1 MESARRSEALR
12 EEMELHLAEKAGELE
27 ADGMTPECARAE
39 ARRRFGN
46 VGQKH
51 EESREIWMTRFLPE
65 LGQDIRYGIRT
76 MLANKA
82 FSALAILSLALGI
95 GSNTAIFSLMESILL
110 RSLPVAD
117 PESLVV
123 LNLHSRPPQNANKE
137 TVHVM
142 HALQGLAWPGDKGDM
157 VLGIF
162 PYGAFETLRE
172 PLAGQQAA
180 SGGPPCVTPDV
191 TQSCRVAGE
200 SPAFS
205 TLFGYFNGQNKT
217 LAIRGQAT
225 SASTEYVTGEYFR
238 GLAVSPAAGRLI
250 ESEDDRLGAAPVAV
264 VSFATSQ
271 NRFGG
276 APNAIGQP
284 ILVDNVPFTVIGVAP
299 PEFFGVDPAAAP
311 DLFLPL
317 HANVLVD
324 GARAARMN
332 SDPNFYW
339 LEMMGRLKPGVSM
352 AQAQAALA
360 PRFHQWVAATATTD
374 GERGKLPALIL
385 NPGAGGLGSLRR
397 QYSKPLYV
405 LLTMV
410 GLILAIA
417 CANIANLLL
426 ARAAAR
432 RREMAVRL
440 SLGAGRFRVVR
451 QLLTESVML
460 ASLGG
465 AFGVLFAIWGVRWLT
480 LLLSNGPRNSTLHAE
495 LNWNVLGVTAALSVV
510 CGLLFG
516 LAPAIQSTRPDVM
529 PALKS
534 GREGGPRRRVQ
545 QVLVVAQIAGSFLI
559 LVAAGLFVRTLDK
572 LHSVQ
577 LGYSRENILLFS
589 LNARQAGH
597 RDPEMTTFYAN
608 LRKRFESIP
617 GVSGAT
623 LSQSSIIEAGRV
635 GQAVRGEMKI
645 GAVTIEGARALGAG
659 PRFLTTMQIP
669 ILAGREIDDRDLPGS
684 RPVAVISER
693 LARTYF
699 ENENPVGRLIT
710 LPEEKR
716 DLEIAGV
723 SANLRYGGLKNE
735 EENAMTV
742 FVAVSQF
749 PSDRVTY
756 ALRTAGDPLR
766 FLRSVHEIVREADS
780 RIPVT
785 NVTTQAAE
793 IDRTIS
799 RELMFAK
806 LCTGFA
812 VLALLTACVGLY
824 GTMSYSVARQAGE
837 IGIRMALGAQ
847 RWAVVWMVLSRVLL
861 LSAVGLAISVP
872 AALGASRL
880 VKSFLFDTQA
890 NDPGTLALAGVVL
903 LSAAILAGYAPAR
916 RASRIDPLAALR
928 NE

>member
-1 MESARRSEALR
+1 MLRRLRYWTESAIRSEALR
-12 EEMELHLAEKAGELE
+12 EEMELHLAEEAAELE
-27 ADGMTPECARAE
+27 ADGMTPECAKAE

-46 VGQKH
+46 VGLKH
-51 EESREIWMTRFLPE
+51 EESREIWIKRFWSE
-65 LGQDIRYGIRT
+65 LGQDIRYGCRT
-76 MLANKA
+76 MTANKA
-82 FSALAILSLALGI
+82 FNAMAVLSLALGI
-95 GSNTAIFSLMESILL
+95 GANTTIYSFMESILL

-123 LNLHSRPPQNANKE
+123 LNWHSRPPRDGGKE
-137 TVHVM
+137 SVHVM
-142 HALQGLAWPGDKGDM
+142 HGVQGMAWPGDKGAM
-157 VLGIF
+157 VSGMF
-162 PYGAFETLRE
+162 PYGAFETLRDGN
-172 PLAGQQAA
+172 P
-180 SGGPPCVTPDV
+180 V
-191 TQSCRVAGE
+191 
-200 SPAFS
+200 FS
-205 TLFGYFNGQNKT
+205 TLFGYFNGLNRT
-217 LAIRGQAT
+217 LAIRGQAS

-238 GLAVSPAAGRLI
+238 GLAVSPAAGRPI
-250 ESEDDRLGAAPVAV
+250 DSEDDRPGAAPVAV
-264 VSFATSQ
+264 ISFATSQ
-271 NRFGG
+271 RRFGG
-276 APNAIGQP
+276 LSSAIGQP
-284 ILVDNVPFTVIGVAP
+284 VLVDNVPFTVIGVAP

-311 DLFLPL
+311 DLYLPL
-317 HANVLVD
+317 HTNLLVD
-324 GARAARMN
+324 GARAARMYP
-332 SDPNFYW
+332 DGNFYW
-339 LEMMGRLKPGVSM
+339 IEMMGRLRPGVSM

-374 GERGKLPALIL
+374 GERAKLPALML
-385 NPGAGGLGSLRR
+385 NPGAAGLGSLRR

-451 QLLTESVML
+451 QLLTESAML

-465 AFGVLFAIWGVRWLT
+465 ALGVLFAIWGVRSLT
-480 LLLSNGPRNSTLHAE
+480 LLLSKGQQNFTLHAE

-534 GREGGPRRRVQ
+534 GRGGGPRRRAQ
-545 QVLVVAQIAGSFLI
+545 HVLVVAQIAVSFLI
-559 LVAAGLFVRTLDK
+559 LVAAGLFVRTLNN

-577 LGYSRENILLFS
+577 LGYARENILLFS
-589 LNARQAGH
+589 LNARQTGH
-597 RDPEMTTFYAN
+597 RDPEIAIFYAD

-617 GVSGAT
+617 GVIGAT
-623 LSQSSIIEAGRV
+623 LSQSSIVNAGRA
-635 GQAVRGEMKI
+635 GPAIRGPMKI
-645 GAVTIEGARALGAG
+645 GAVTIEDARVLAAG
-659 PRFLTTMQIP
+659 PRFLATMQIP
-669 ILAGREIDDRDLPGS
+669 ILAGREIDDRDQPGS
-684 RPVAVISER
+684 RPVAVIGER

-699 ENENPVGRLIT
+699 GNENPVGRRIT
-710 LPEEKR
+710 LPDEKR
-716 DLEIAGV
+716 DLEIVGV

-735 EENAMTV
+735 EESRMTV

-749 PSDRVTY
+749 SPDRITY

-766 FLRSVHEIVREADS
+766 FVRSVREIVREADS

-785 NVTTQAAE
+785 NVVTQAAE

-799 RELMFAK
+799 RELTFAK
-806 LCTGFA
+806 LCTAFA

-824 GTMSYSVARQAGE
+824 GTMSYSVARQVGE

-847 RWAVVWMVLSRVLL
+847 RGAVVWMVLRRVLL
-861 LSAVGLAISVP
+861 LAAVGLAIGVP
-872 AALGASRL
+872 AALIASQL
-880 VKSFLFDTQA
+880 VKSFLFETQP

-903 LSAAILAGYAPAR
+903 LSAAILAGLAPAR

-928 NE
+928 HE

>member
-1 MESARRSEALR
+1 MWIRRLRYWIESARRSEALR
-12 EEMELHLAEKAGELE
+12 EEMELHLAEKAAELE
-27 ADGMTPECARAE
+27 ADGMTAECAKAE

-46 VGQKH
+46 VGLKH
-51 EESREIWMTRFLPE
+51 EESREIWIKRFWSE
-65 LGQDIRYGIRT
+65 LGQDVRYGCRT
-76 MLANKA
+76 MTANKA
-82 FSALAILSLALGI
+82 FNAMAVLSLALGI
-95 GSNTAIFSLMESILL
+95 GANTTIYSFMESILL

-123 LNLHSRPPQNANKE
+123 LNWHSRPPRDGGKE
-137 TVHVM
+137 SVHVM
-142 HALQGLAWPGDKGDM
+142 HGVQGMAWPGDKGAM
-157 VLGIF
+157 VSGMF
-162 PYGAFETLRE
+162 PYGAFETLRDGN
-172 PLAGQQAA
+172 P
-180 SGGPPCVTPDV
+180 V
-191 TQSCRVAGE
+191 
-200 SPAFS
+200 FS
-205 TLFGYFNGQNKT
+205 TLFGYFNGLNRT
-217 LAIRGQAT
+217 LAIRGQAS

-250 ESEDDRLGAAPVAV
+250 GSEDDRPGAAPVAV
-264 VSFATSQ
+264 ISFATSQ
-271 NRFGG
+271 QRFGG
-276 APNAIGQP
+276 PSGAIGQP
-284 ILVDNVPFTVIGVAP
+284 VLVDNVPFTVIGVAP

-311 DLFLPL
+311 DLYLPL
-317 HANVLVD
+317 HTNLLVD
-324 GARAARMN
+324 GARAARMYP
-332 SDPNFYW
+332 DGNFYW
-339 LEMMGRLKPGVSM
+339 IEMMGRLRPGVSM

-374 GERGKLPALIL
+374 GERAKLPALML
-385 NPGAGGLGSLRR
+385 NPGAAGLGSLRR

-465 AFGVLFAIWGVRWLT
+465 ALGVLFAIWGVRSLT
-480 LLLSNGPRNSTLHAE
+480 LLLSNGQQNFTLHAE

-534 GREGGPRRRVQ
+534 GRGGGPRRRAQ
-545 QVLVVAQIAGSFLI
+545 HVLVVAQIAVSFLI
-559 LVAAGLFVRTLDK
+559 LVAAGLFVRTLNN

-577 LGYSRENILLFS
+577 LGYARENILLFS

-597 RDPEMTTFYAN
+597 RDPEIATFYAD
-608 LRKRFESIP
+608 LRKRFEAIP
-617 GVSGAT
+617 GVSSAT
-623 LSQSSIIEAGRV
+623 LSQSSIINAGFA
-635 GQAVRGEMKI
+635 GQAIRGPMKI
-645 GAVTIEGARALGAG
+645 GAVTIEDARVLAAG
-659 PRFLTTMQIP
+659 PRFLATMQIP
-669 ILAGREIDDRDLPGS
+669 ILAGREIDDRDQPGS
-684 RPVAVISER
+684 RPVAVIGER

-699 ENENPVGRLIT
+699 GNENPVGRRIT
-710 LPEEKR
+710 LPDEKR
-716 DLEIAGV
+716 DLEIVGV

-735 EENAMTV
+735 EESRMTV

-749 PSDRVTY
+749 SPDRITY

-766 FLRSVHEIVREADS
+766 FVRSVREIVREADS

-785 NVTTQAAE
+785 NVVTQAAE

-799 RELMFAK
+799 RELTFAK
-806 LCTGFA
+806 LCTAFA

-824 GTMSYSVARQAGE
+824 GTMSYSVARQVGE

-847 RWAVVWMVLSRVLL
+847 RGAVEWMVLRRVLL
-861 LSAVGLAISVP
+861 LAAVGLAIGVP
-872 AALGASRL
+872 AALIASQL
-880 VKSFLFDTQA
+880 VKSFLFETQP

-903 LSAAILAGYAPAR
+903 LSAAILAGLAPAR

-928 NE
+928 HE

>member
-1 MESARRSEALR
+1 MLIRRLRYWMENARRSEALR
-12 EEMELHLAEKAGELE
+12 EEMELHLAEKAAQLQ

-46 VGQKH
+46 VGQKQ
-51 EESREIWMTRFLPE
+51 EESREIWMTRFLSE
-65 LGQDIRYGIRT
+65 LGQDIRYGCRT
-76 MLANKA
+76 MTANKA
-82 FSALAILSLALGI
+82 FSALAVLSLALGI
-95 GSNTAIFSLMESILL
+95 GANTTIYSFMESILF

-123 LNLHSRPPQNANKE
+123 LNWHSRPPRDGSKE
-137 TVHVM
+137 SVHVM
-142 HALQGLAWPGDKGDM
+142 HAVQGMAWPGDKGAM
-157 VLGIF
+157 VSGMF

-172 PLAGQQAA
+172 ENP
-180 SGGPPCVTPDV
+180 V
-191 TQSCRVAGE
+191 
-200 SPAFS
+200 FS
-205 TLFGYFNGQNKT
+205 TLFGYFNGLNRN

-250 ESEDDRLGAAPVAV
+250 DSDDDRPGAAPVALI
-264 VSFATSQ
+264 SFATSQ

-276 APNAIGQP
+276 PPNAIGQS
-284 ILVDNVPFTVIGVAP
+284 ILVDNVSFTVIGVAP

-311 DLFLPL
+311 DLYLPL
-317 HANVLVD
+317 HTNVLVD
-324 GARAARMN
+324 GAGAARMYG
-332 SDPNFYW
+332 DGNFYW
-339 LEMMGRLKPGVSM
+339 IEMMGRLRPGVRM

-360 PRFHQWVAATATTD
+360 PRFHQWVAGTAKTD
-374 GERGKLPALIL
+374 GERAKLPALIL
-385 NPGAGGLGSLRR
+385 NPGAEGLGSLRR

-405 LLTMV
+405 LLAMV

-426 ARAAAR
+426 ARAGAR

-440 SLGAGRFRVVR
+440 SMGAGRFRLIR
-451 QLLTESVML
+451 QLLTESLLL

-465 AFGVLFAIWGVRWLT
+465 ALGVLFAVWGIRSLT
-480 LLLSNGPRNSTLHAE
+480 FLLSNGQENFTLHAE
-495 LNWNVLGVTAALSVV
+495 LNWSVLGVTAARSVV

-529 PALKS
+529 PTLKN
-534 GREGGPRRRVQ
+534 GRASGPRRRAQ
-545 QVLVVAQIAGSFLI
+545 HVLVVAQIAISFLI
-559 LVAAGLFVRTLDK
+559 LVAAGLFVRTLNN
-572 LHSVQ
+572 LHSIQ
-577 LGYSRENILLFS
+577 LGYARENILLFS

-597 RDPEMTTFYAN
+597 RDPEIAIFYAD

-617 GVSGAT
+617 GVSSAT
-623 LSQSSIIEAGRV
+623 LSQSSIINAGFA
-635 GQAVRGEMKI
+635 GQAIRGPMKI
-645 GAVTIEGARALGAG
+645 GAVTIEDARVLAAG

-669 ILAGREIDDRDLPGS
+669 ILAGREIDDRDQPGS
-684 RPVAVISER
+684 RPVAVISEE

-699 ENENPVGRLIT
+699 ENENPVGRRLT
-710 LPEEKR
+710 LPDEKR
-716 DLEIAGV
+716 DLEIVGV

-735 EENAMTV
+735 EESAMTV

-749 PSDRVTY
+749 SPNGMTY
-756 ALRTAGDPLR
+756 ALRTTGDPLR
-766 FLRSVHEIVREADS
+766 YVKSVHEVVREADS

-785 NVTTQAAE
+785 NVITQAAE

-799 RELMFAK
+799 REVTFAK

-812 VLALLTACVGLY
+812 VLALLIACVGLY
-824 GTMSYSVARQAGE
+824 GTMSYSVARQVGE

-847 RWAVVWMVLSRVLL
+847 RGAVVWMVLRRVLL
-861 LSAVGLAISVP
+861 LAAVGLAISVP
-872 AALGASRL
+872 VALSASQL
-880 VKSFLFDTQA
+880 VKSFLFETQP

-903 LSAAILAGYAPAR
+903 LSAVILAGYAPAR

-928 NE
+928 HE

>member
-1 MESARRSEALR
+1 MWIRRLRYWIESARRSQALR
-12 EEMELHLAEKAGELE
+12 EEMELHLAEKAAELE
-27 ADGMTPECARAE
+27 ADGMTAERARAE

-46 VGQKH
+46 VGLQH
-51 EESREIWMTRFLPE
+51 EESREIWMTRFLSE
-65 LGQDIRYGIRT
+65 LGQDIRYGCRT
-76 MLANKA
+76 MTANKA
-82 FSALAILSLALGI
+82 FSALAVLSLALGI
-95 GSNTAIFSLMESILL
+95 GANTTIYSFMESILL

-123 LNLHSRPPQNANKE
+123 LNWHSRPPKDGDKE
-137 TVHVM
+137 WVHVM
-142 HALQGLAWPGDKGDM
+142 HGLQGLAWPGNKGDM

-172 PLAGQQAA
+172 ENP
-180 SGGPPCVTPDV
+180 V
-191 TQSCRVAGE
+191 
-200 SPAFS
+200 FS
-205 TLFGYFNGQNKT
+205 SLFGYFNGHNKT

-225 SASTEYVTGEYFR
+225 SAGTEYVTGEYFR

-250 ESEDDRLGAAPVAV
+250 DTPDDRAGAAPVAV
-264 VSFATSQ
+264 LSFAASRQ
-271 NRFGG
+271 RFGG
-276 APNAIGQP
+276 PSSAIGQQV
-284 ILVDNVPFTVIGVAP
+284 LVDNVPFTVIGVTP

-311 DLFLPL
+311 DLYLPM
-317 HANVLVD
+317 HANLLVD
-324 GARAARMN
+324 GSRAARIYP
-332 SDPNFYW
+332 DGNFYW
-339 LEMMGRLKPGVSM
+339 VEMMGRLRPGVSM

-360 PRFHQWVAATATTD
+360 PRFHQWVAATATTG
-374 GERGKLPALIL
+374 GERAKLPALIL
-385 NPGAGGLGSLRR
+385 NPGAAGLGSLRR

-451 QLLTESVML
+451 QLLTESLML

-465 AFGVLFAIWGVRWLT
+465 AFGVLFAIWGVRSLT
-480 LLLSNGPRNSTLHAE
+480 LLLSGGQQNFTLHAE
-495 LNWNVLGVTAALSVV
+495 LNWNVLAVTAALSAV

-516 LAPAIQSTRPDVM
+516 LAPAIKSTRPDVM

-534 GREGGPRRRVQ
+534 GRGGGPRGRAQ
-545 QVLVVAQIAGSFLI
+545 HVLVVAQIAVSFLI
-559 LVAAGLFVRTLDK
+559 LAAAGLFVRTLNK

-577 LGYSRENILLFS
+577 LGYARENILLFS

-597 RDPEMTTFYAN
+597 RDPEIARFYAD
-608 LRKRFESIP
+608 LRKRLESIP
-617 GVSGAT
+617 GVSSAT
-623 LSQSSIIEAGRV
+623 LSQSSIISAGR
-635 GQAVRGEMKI
+635 ALPIRGSMKI
-645 GAVTIEGARALGAG
+645 GAVTLEDARVLAAG

-669 ILAGREIDDRDLPGS
+669 ILAGREIDDRDQPGS
-684 RPVAVISER
+684 RPVAVISEE

-699 ENENPVGRLIT
+699 EGENPLGRRIT
-710 LPEEKR
+710 LPDEKR
-716 DLEIAGV
+716 DLEIVGV

-735 EENAMTV
+735 EEGAMTV

-749 PSDRVTY
+749 SSDRMTY

-766 FLRSVHEIVREADS
+766 YVQSVNEIVREADS

-785 NVTTQAAE
+785 NVITQAAE
-793 IDRTIS
+793 IDRTIT
-799 RELMFAK
+799 RELTFAK

-824 GTMSYSVARQAGE
+824 GTMSYTVARQVGE

-847 RWAVVWMVLSRVLL
+847 RGAVVWMVLRRVLL
-861 LSAVGLAISVP
+861 LASVGLAISVP
-872 AALGASRL
+872 AALIAFRL
-880 VKSFLFDTQA
+880 VRSLLFQTQP
-890 NDPGTLALAGVVL
+890 NDPGTLALAAVVL
-903 LSAAILAGYAPAR
+903 LGAAILAGYAPAR

-928 NE
+928 QE

>member
-1 MESARRSEALR
+1 MLRRLRYWTESAIRSEALR
-12 EEMELHLAEKAGELE
+12 EEMELHLAEEAAELE
-27 ADGMTPECARAE
+27 ADGMTPECAKAE

-46 VGQKH
+46 VGLKH
-51 EESREIWMTRFLPE
+51 EESREIWIKRFWSE
-65 LGQDIRYGIRT
+65 LGQDVRYGCRT
-76 MLANKA
+76 MTANKA
-82 FSALAILSLALGI
+82 FNAMAVLSLALGI
-95 GSNTAIFSLMESILL
+95 GANTTIYSFMESILL

-123 LNLHSRPPQNANKE
+123 LNWHSRPPRDGGKE
-137 TVHVM
+137 SVHVM
-142 HALQGLAWPGDKGDM
+142 HGVQGMAWPGDKGSM
-157 VLGIF
+157 VSGMF

-172 PLAGQQAA
+172 ENP
-180 SGGPPCVTPDV
+180 V
-191 TQSCRVAGE
+191 
-200 SPAFS
+200 FS
-205 TLFGYFNGQNKT
+205 TLFGYFNGLNRT

-238 GLAVSPAAGRLI
+238 GLAVSPAAGRPI
-250 ESEDDRLGAAPVAV
+250 DSEDDRPGAAPVAV
-264 VSFATSQ
+264 ISFATSQ
-271 NRFGG
+271 RRFGG
-276 APNAIGQP
+276 LSSAIGQP
-284 ILVDNVPFTVIGVAP
+284 VLVDNVPFTVIGVAP

-311 DLFLPL
+311 DLYLPL
-317 HANVLVD
+317 HTNLLVD
-324 GARAARMN
+324 GARAARMYP
-332 SDPNFYW
+332 DGNFYW
-339 LEMMGRLKPGVSM
+339 IEMMGRLRPGVSM

-360 PRFHQWVAATATTD
+360 PRFHQWVATTATTD
-374 GERGKLPALIL
+374 GERAKLPALTL
-385 NPGAGGLGSLRR
+385 NPGAAGLGGLRR
-397 QYSKPLYV
+397 QYSKPLYA
-405 LLTMV
+405 LLAMV

-417 CANIANLLL
+417 CANIASLLL

-451 QLLTESVML
+451 QLLTESAML

-465 AFGVLFAIWGVRWLT
+465 ALGVLFAIWGVRSLT
-480 LLLSNGPRNSTLHAE
+480 LLLSNGQQNFTLHAE

-534 GREGGPRRRVQ
+534 GRGGGPRRRAQ
-545 QVLVVAQIAGSFLI
+545 HVLVVAQIAVSFLI
-559 LVAAGLFVRTLDK
+559 LVAAGLFVRTLNN

-577 LGYSRENILLFS
+577 LGYARENILLFS
-589 LNARQAGH
+589 LNARQTGH
-597 RDPEMTTFYAN
+597 RDPEIAIFYAD

-617 GVSGAT
+617 GVIGAT
-623 LSQSSIIEAGRV
+623 LSQSSIVNAGRA
-635 GQAVRGEMKI
+635 GPAIRGPMKI
-645 GAVTIEGARALGAG
+645 GAVTIEDARVLAAG
-659 PRFLTTMQIP
+659 PRFLATMQIP
-669 ILAGREIDDRDLPGS
+669 ILAGREIDDRDQPGS
-684 RPVAVISER
+684 RPVAVIGER

-699 ENENPVGRLIT
+699 GNENPVGRRIT
-710 LPEEKR
+710 LPDEKR
-716 DLEIAGV
+716 DLEIVGV

-735 EENAMTV
+735 EESRMTV

-749 PSDRVTY
+749 SPDRITY

-766 FLRSVHEIVREADS
+766 FVRSVREIVREADS

-785 NVTTQAAE
+785 NVVTQAAE

-799 RELMFAK
+799 RELTFAK
-806 LCTGFA
+806 LCTAFA

-824 GTMSYSVARQAGE
+824 GTMSYSVARQVGE

-847 RWAVVWMVLSRVLL
+847 RGAVVWMVLRRVLL
-861 LSAVGLAISVP
+861 LAAVGLAIGVP
-872 AALGASRL
+872 AALIASQL
-880 VKSFLFDTQA
+880 VKSFLFETQP

-903 LSAAILAGYAPAR
+903 LSAAILAGLAPAR

-928 NE
+928 HE